1 MFDTSKTYRLSIRDQ
16 LRMANVERWQIM
28 KTDRQQ
34 NVAEHTCNVMLI
46 AMDILDRWEQHP
58 DLAMDILDRWEQHPD
73 LPLGRLGDLGNI
85 RSGVLMACLYHD
97 LPEVVLGDLPSPL
110 KDAMGPA
117 ASQELKNIEQSFE
130 PSYPAAG
137 IQASIL
143 KAADLM
149 DAIHFLRQQGQD
161 EHAMNVKVHLGHK
174 LEAVIQAT
182 EDHPLR
188 DAMESTYAKIANGKQ
203 TFLED
208 LI

>member
-1 MFDTSKTYRLSIRDQ
+1 MFDTSKTYRLTIRDQ

-46 AMDILDRWEQHP
+46 AMDILDRWADHP
-58 DLAMDILDRWEQHPD
+58 ETPPETLREFGLM
-73 LPLGRLGDLGNI
+73 
-85 RSGVLMACLYHD
+85 RSNVLMACLYHD

-117 ASQELKNIEQSFE
+117 ASEELKRIEQSFE
-130 PSYPAAG
+130 PSYPKIG
-137 IQASIL
+137 VASPVL

-161 EHAMNVKVHLGHK
+161 EHAKSIKDALEHK
-174 LEAVIQAT
+174 LGVVIQAT
-182 EDHPLR
+182 KRPELR
-188 DAMESTYAKIANGKQ
+188 DAMESTYAEIANGKQ

-208 LI
+208 LV

>member
-46 AMDILDRWEQHP
+46 AMDILDRWADHP
-58 DLAMDILDRWEQHPD
+58 AICQGQLMEF
-73 LPLGRLGDLGNI
+73 GFI
-85 RSGVLMACLYHD
+85 RSGVLLACLYHD

-117 ASQELKNIEQSFE
+117 TSQELKNIEQSFE
-130 PSYPAAG
+130 PSYPVAG

-182 EDHPLR
+182 EGHPLR
-188 DAMESTYAKIANGKQ
+188 DAMESTYAEIANGKQ

>member
-46 AMDILDRWEQHP
+46 
-58 DLAMDILDRWEQHPD
+58 AMDILDRWEQHPD